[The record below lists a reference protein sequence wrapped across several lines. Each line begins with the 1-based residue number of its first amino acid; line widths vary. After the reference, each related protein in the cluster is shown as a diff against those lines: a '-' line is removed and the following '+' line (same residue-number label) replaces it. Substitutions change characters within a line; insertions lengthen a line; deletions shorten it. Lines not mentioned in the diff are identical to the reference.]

1 MLAGLFTP
9 ASMFIP
15 ATPVAAAAPFPLEEH
30 EESEGRSD
38 YRTASESTYIPRRQS
53 VIDPNLVSFDTL
65 RAYVTLK
72 YQHSPCTSV
81 SS

>member
-15 ATPVAAAAPFPLEEH
+15 ATPVAAAAPFPLEE

-38 YRTASESTYIPRRQS
+38 YRTAPESTYIPRRQS

-65 RAYVTLK
+65 RTCVTLK
-72 YQHSPCTSV
+72 YWHSPCTSV